1 MLKRI
6 PPKAKVTTGIL
17 TFSQLRRWTI
27 RAKHRKGIFWWGCF
41 HFLFHFKSLLPL
53 QTEEKNMNTCL
64 SWRNGHYLADVAG
77 FRGVKKM
84 NQKSTHTL
92 TNSNFWVVFDE
103 IGWHLHPDRY
113 PLLYRW
119 LTLGSTLLKKKNASW
134 NRICGAL
141 TKYYSTFTITAIK
154 KTKTDSQSATWHC
167 LVFLVCWR
175 IYWQDLHGGIKNTYS
190 CIDVGM
196 IELCKFVNKQ

>member
-1 MLKRI
+1 MLKQT
-6 PPKAKVTTGIL
+6 PPKAKVTTGYL
-17 TFSQLRRWTI
+17 TVSQLHRWTI
-27 RAKHRKGIFWWGCF
+27 GAKHWKGIFWWGCF
-41 HFLFHFKSLLPL
+41 YFLFHFKSLLPV
-53 QTEEKNMNTCL
+53 QTEKIKINTCP
-64 SWRNGHYLADVAG
+64 SWLNGHYLADVAG

-119 LTLGSTLLKKKNASW
+119 LTLGSTLLERKKASW
-134 NRICGAL
+134 NRIRAAL

-154 KTKTDSQSATWHC
+154 KTHETTDSQSATWHFVLC
-167 LVFLVCWR
+167 VFGALENLLTGFAWS
-175 IYWQDLHGGIKNTYS
+175 N
-190 CIDVGM
+190 
-196 IELCKFVNKQ
+196 